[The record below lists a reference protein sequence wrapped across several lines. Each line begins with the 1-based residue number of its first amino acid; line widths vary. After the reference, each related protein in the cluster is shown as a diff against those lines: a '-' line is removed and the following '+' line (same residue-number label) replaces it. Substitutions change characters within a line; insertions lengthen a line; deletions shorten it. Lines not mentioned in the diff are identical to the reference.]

1 MTRVLMLVVLVVA
14 VTTTLAEARANRI
27 HVTVKIV
34 QTTATGDP
42 GIDLKRDSLTS
53 VMYAEAL
60 NSATSSVTLQ
70 STDRHGILGQKPT
83 HFQLSL

>member
-1 MTRVLMLVVLVVA
+1 MNARVYTTVLGGVFFEGSWKALSV
-14 VTTTLAEARANRI
+14 LEI
-27 HVTVKIV
+27 L
-34 QTTATGDP
+34 

-70 STDRHGILGQKPT
+70 GTDRHGILGQKPT